1 MRTIKNAILAIAAT
15 LSCST
20 MTNAANNEY
29 VPLVQEGAT
38 WNYASFV
45 HKKPYPY
52 TVYIQGD
59 TSLLGVTYK
68 KCYIKFYENYAD
80 SCLTENEKS
89 YLASKNPQL
98 IAFLREEN
106 KKVYCLYKHANYPK
120 LFNNYE
126 WGKCVRQEINDKAI
140 DYAYGEWLIYDF
152 NDVESVLNAP
162 RSTKQYPHLNMRYSV
177 EKADEVEIGNTTR
190 KRYQLRTNY
199 YFATDSLNYSILDGL
214 YIIEGLGFVRI
225 DRPIESAYPI
235 DVDFFLSPKA
245 DAVQYVMY
253 NNDMYGLA
261 QSSFLNK
268 VENGQ
273 KVASSCYD
281 KIKFYTDG
289 GSTGVESVATDAN
302 QGDGQYYNLMGQKV
316 SPENLGSGIYIHNH
330 KKVMV
335 RK

>member
-1 MRTIKNAILAIAAT
+1 MSTIKKAILAVAAVIGCT
-15 LSCST
+15 T
-20 MTNAANNEY
+20 TNAANNEY

-45 HKKPYPY
+45 HKTPYPY

-68 KCYIKFYENYAD
+68 KCYIKFYDNYSD

-89 YLASKNPQL
+89 YLASMNNQP
-98 IAFLREEN
+98 IAFLREED

-126 WGKCVRQEINDKAI
+126 WGKCVRQELNSNAV

-152 NDVESVLNAP
+152 NDVESILNAP

-177 EKADEVEIGNTTR
+177 ESVDEVEIGNTIR

-214 YIIEGLGFVRI
+214 YIIEGIGFVRI
-225 DRPIESAYPI
+225 NRPIESAYPI

-253 NNDMYGLA
+253 HNDMYGLA
-261 QSSFLNK
+261 QSAFLNK

-273 KVASSCYD
+273 KVAASCYD
-281 KIKFYTDG
+281 KIKFYIEG
-289 GSTGVESVATDAN
+289 GFTGVESIETDAS
-302 QGDGQYYNLMGQKV
+302 QGDDQYYNLMGQKV

-330 KKVMV
+330 KKVMI
-335 RK
+335 KK

>member
-1 MRTIKNAILAIAAT
+1 M
-15 LSCST
+15 
-20 MTNAANNEY
+20 
-29 VPLVQEGAT
+29 
-38 WNYASFV
+38 
-45 HKKPYPY
+45 
-52 TVYIQGD
+52 
-59 TSLLGVTYK
+59 
-68 KCYIKFYENYAD
+68 
-80 SCLTENEKS
+80 
-89 YLASKNPQL
+89 
-98 IAFLREEN
+98 
-106 KKVYCLYKHANYPK
+106 YCIYKHAYYPK

-152 NDVESVLNAP
+152 NDVESILNAP
-162 RSTKQYPHLNMRYSV
+162 RSTKQYPYLNMRYSV
-177 EKADEVEIGNTTR
+177 EKVDEVEIGNTTR

-199 YFATDSLNYSILDGL
+199 YFATDSLNYSIIDGL

-261 QSSFLNK
+261 QSAFLNK

-281 KIKFYTDG
+281 KIKFYTGG
-289 GSTGVESVATDAN
+289 GSTGVESVATDSN